1 MLKYIK
7 YVQIIYVA
15 DIRVVAGSRLFMVLR
30 IEGETAGNLSFVA
43 DDIEI
48 KERSLVDKW
57 VRQKPPNTLVV
68 ESVGPQHFWRK

>member
-1 MLKYIK
+1 
-7 YVQIIYVA
+7 
-15 DIRVVAGSRLFMVLR
+15 MVLR
-30 IEGETAGNLSFVA
+30 IERETAVGNLSFVA